1 MSAILGRNFIIKLAT
16 GNAAGVAV
24 AGQKTGSISMSGD
37 TVETTVKGDGAAK
50 TYLGNQ
56 YSWTVTLSGV
66 YDLTDGGTLA
76 GYLTV
81 GTLVN
86 VSCFVG
92 ETEEYKG
99 TGIVTSISAAG
110 DQADVMTY
118 DMTIQGTGAL
128 TIA

>member
-24 AGQKTGSISMSGD
+24 AGQKTGTISLSGD
-37 TVETTVKGDGAAK
+37 TVETTVKGTGAAK
-50 TYLGNQ
+50 TYLGNF

-76 GYLTV
+76 GYLTA
-81 GTLVN
+81 GTEVN
-86 VSCFVG
+86 ISCFVG
-92 ETEEYKG
+92 ETAEYTG

-110 DQADVMTY
+110 DQSDVMTY
-118 DMTIQGTGAL
+118 DITIQGSGAL